1 MARTLL
7 VYRTVVTARRNLLG
21 LAVGVVAL
29 GASLVL
35 GCGGLAPSN
44 GDSDADDAPDLRAS
58 KGPAPFAASKAPVCN
73 TPTPLLVHHDE
84 HGRVDR
90 LHATLTARDMTGP
103 YLVDTGSSRS
113 FVTYSDQEASNWAKT
128 TIGCASTS
136 LPIIA
141 RLRPGSTPNGDAQA
155 GVLGSDLL
163 AHGSVLDLD
172 LRAST
177 LGWYYPAPKAP
188 PEAVVLP
195 IEWRNG
201 WLIASGIVLDGKPVK
216 LVVDTGST
224 NIIWLDSN
232 PRSGEVREDTVDGTA
247 NPVVLFHGAGQV
259 SFAGSEVRAVP
270 VDRTDEFATLKSLV
284 MSLGG
289 DVHGLLG
296 MTALGRDRVILSRDS
311 LAIVLP
317 TTPR

>member
-7 VYRTVVTARRNLLG
+7 AIGMVVTGRRELL
-21 LAVGVVAL
+21 AIIA
-29 GASLVL
+29 GAMIASTQV
-35 GCGGLAPSN
+35 GCGGEASTT
-44 GDSDADDAPDLRAS
+44 GDIESSPELRVT
-58 KGPAPFAASKAPVCN
+58 KGPAPFAARKAPVCD
-73 TPTPLLVHHDE
+73 TPSPLLVHHDE

-90 LHATLTARDMTGP
+90 LHATLTARDMTGY

-113 FVTYSDQEASNWAKT
+113 FVTYSAAEETDWAKT
-128 TIGCASTS
+128 KIGCASTS

-172 LRAST
+172 LKRET
-177 LGWYYPAPKAP
+177 LGWYSPAPKI
-188 PEAVVLP
+188 PENAVVLP

-224 NIIWLDSN
+224 NIIWLDGT
-232 PRSGEVREDTVDGTA
+232 PRPNEVREDTVDGTA
-247 NPVVLFHGAGQV
+247 NPVVLYHGAGLV
-259 SFAGSEVRAVP
+259 SFAGGDPLAVP
-270 VDRTDEFATLKSLV
+270 VDRTDEFATLKGLV

-296 MTALGRDRVILSRDS
+296 MTALGRDRVILSRDR
-311 LAIVLP
+311 LAVVLP
-317 TTPR
+317 VPPK